1 MRYRYRLVVDGRSVA
16 SLRLANTYGARLRGL
31 LGTRRCPG
39 ALLISP
45 GNSVHGLGMSYS
57 LDVAQL
63 DAELTVRHTTTL
75 VPFGM
80 VAPRRGVRQVLEA
93 ERGAFAR
100 WGLRPGSKL
109 SIDADIDAD
118 IDPGRSGTAGEQ
130 P

>member
-1 MRYRYRLVVDGRSVA
+1 MKYPYRLVVDRQTVA
-16 SLRLANTYGARLRGL
+16 SLRLANTYWARLRGL
-31 LGTRRCPG
+31 LGTRRSRG

-45 GNSVHGLGMSYS
+45 GNSVHGLGMTYS

-63 DAELTVRHTTTL
+63 DVDLTVRHTTTL
-75 VPFGM
+75 LPFGL
-80 VAPRRGVRQVLEA
+80 VAPQRGVRHVLEA

-109 SIDADIDAD
+109 SIDTD
-118 IDPGRSGTAGEQ
+118 IDPGRSEAAGEQ

>member
-1 MRYRYRLVVDGRSVA
+1 VRFPYRLVVDGQIVA
-16 SLRLANTYGARLRGL
+16 SLRLANTYWARLRGL

-63 DAELTVRHTTTL
+63 DADLTVRHTTTL
-75 VPFGM
+75 LPFGL
-80 VAPRRGVRQVLEA
+80 VAPRRGVRHVLEA

-100 WGLRPGSKL
+100 WGLRIGSRL
-109 SIDADIDAD
+109 SVDSDIN
-118 IDPGRSGTAGEQ
+118 PGRSEAAVGQ